1 MYYIDT
7 MTQKLDAFDFDGS
20 TGSITNRRCVYNFD
34 KDSNDGNFLGYPD
47 GMTIDSNDTLW
58 IAMWDGWCVYN
69 VDPVQ
74 KVIVAKYDI
83 PCQRVTSCA
92 FGGKNLDQLYVTSA
106 NCGLRLDVGEEKWLR
121 EQKDAGKLFVL
132 DFHGTSVK
140 GVKASRFK
148 FGLSERGMG
157 R

>member
-74 KVIVAKYDI
+74 KVIVAKYDF
-83 PCQRVTSCA
+83 Q
-92 FGGKNLDQLYVTSA
+92 GKELKKP
-106 NCGLRLDVGEEKWLR
+106 R
-121 EQKDAGKLFVL
+121 KLKRRKL
-132 DFHGTSVK
+132 KKRKKRSVK
-140 GVKASRFK
+140 GPNYTKNGGR
-148 FGLSERGMG
+148 RGSCTTVLC
-157 R
+157 

>member
-1 MYYIDT
+1 M
-7 MTQKLDAFDFDGS
+7 
-20 TGSITNRRCVYNFD
+20 YNFD

-92 FGGKNLDQLYVTSA
+92 FGGKNLDYTSQVQTA
-106 NCGLRLDVGEEKWLR
+106 GCALDDEGEEKWLR
-121 EQKDAGKLFVL
+121 EQVCVCARTFLFINFL
-132 DFHGTSVK
+132 I
-140 GVKASRFK
+140 ASCT
-148 FGLSERGMG
+148 LLMLT
-157 R
+157 